1 MGRDT
6 GLLRK
11 TMVVLTAIVLLL
23 SVILCIHSISGHGLI
38 GCSQGTSCNQVLG
51 SKWSFLFGIIPVSA
65 LAIGA
70 YLTLLVCIL
79 LINSKSTAQQE
90 KAFLFKGILMVCGA
104 VTGCAV
110 WFIYLQHRMIHAFCP
125 YCMTAHALG
134 IVLSVLTVIWCVRQK
149 TGRIALNISAGI
161 LLAVILAVV
170 QFFTTPRSLAE
181 RGFTYEQLRY
191 PNPAEMPIT
200 GNPEAKHQVTLLFDW
215 QCSHC
220 RRLHLQ
226 LPDAVA
232 RLGDSIAV
240 VCCPI
245 SMSRECN
252 PHMPQGI
259 DRFRGSC
266 QLMRIGLAVWR
277 TDRSRYAEYE
287 QWFWGTDIN
296 EAWYPRTVDEA
307 TLKAQELIGPEA
319 LDAALRDRWLDRY
332 TDTVNEL
339 FGRTSRGTVS
349 AIPRLIY
356 NGHILIPEADTSSYL
371 ADLILS
377 LCTSE

>member
-6 GLLRK
+6 GILRK

-51 SKWSFLFGIIPVSA
+51 SKWSFLLGIIPVSA

-79 LINSKSTAQQE
+79 LINSESTAQQE
-90 KAFLFKGILMVCGA
+90 KAFLFKAILMVCGA
-104 VTGCAV
+104 VAGCAV

-125 YCMTAHALG
+125 YCMTVHALG

-191 PNPAEMPIT
+191 PNPSEMP
-200 GNPEAKHQVTLLFDW
+200 
-215 QCSHC
+215 
-220 RRLHLQ
+220 R
-226 LPDAVA
+226 
-232 RLGDSIAV
+232 
-240 VCCPI
+240 
-245 SMSRECN
+245 
-252 PHMPQGI
+252 
-259 DRFRGSC
+259 
-266 QLMRIGLAVWR
+266 
-277 TDRSRYAEYE
+277 
-287 QWFWGTDIN
+287 
-296 EAWYPRTVDEA
+296 
-307 TLKAQELIGPEA
+307 
-319 LDAALRDRWLDRY
+319 
-332 TDTVNEL
+332 
-339 FGRTSRGTVS
+339 
-349 AIPRLIY
+349 
-356 NGHILIPEADTSSYL
+356 
-371 ADLILS
+371 
-377 LCTSE
+377 

>member
-1 MGRDT
+1 MDRDT
-6 GLLRK
+6 GIMRK

-38 GCSQGTSCNQVLG
+38 GCTQGTSCNQVLG

-65 LAIGA
+65 LATGA
-70 YLTLLVCIL
+70 YLTLLACIL
-79 LINSKSTAQQE
+79 LINSDSTAHQE
-90 KAFLFKGILMVCGA
+90 KAFLYKAILLVCGA
-104 VTGCAV
+104 VTGCAA
-110 WFIYLQHRMIHAFCP
+110 WFIYLQYSMIHAFCP
-125 YCMTAHALG
+125 YCMTAHVLG
-134 IVLSVLTVIWCVRQK
+134 IGISVLTVIWCVRQK
-149 TGRIALNISAGI
+149 TGRIALNICAGI
-161 LLAVILAVV
+161 LLAVLLAVV

-181 RGFTYEQLRY
+181 RGFTDEQLRY
-191 PNPAEMPIT
+191 PNPAEMPIV
-200 GNPEAKHQVTLLFDW
+200 GNPDAEHLITLLFDW

-226 LPDAVA
+226 LPEAVA
-232 RLGDSIAV
+232 QLGDSIAV

-266 QLMRIGLAVWR
+266 QFMRIGLAVWR
-277 TDRSRYAEYE
+277 TDKSKYSEYE

-296 EAWYPRTVDEA
+296 EAWHPHTVDEA
-307 TLKAQELIGPEA
+307 TSKAQELIGPEA
-319 LDAALRDRWLDRY
+319 LDAALRDRWFDRY

-339 FGRTSRGTVS
+339 FGRTSRGTVA

-356 NGHILIPEADTSSYL
+356 NGHILIPEADTPSDL
-371 ADLILS
+371 AALLLS
-377 LCTSE
+377 LCI

>member
-6 GLLRK
+6 GILRK

-38 GCSQGTSCNQVLG
+38 GCTQGTSCNQVLG

-65 LAIGA
+65 LATGA
-70 YLTLLVCIL
+70 YLTLLACIL
-79 LINSKSTAQQE
+79 LINSDSTAQQE
-90 KAFLFKGILMVCGA
+90 KAFLYKAILIVCGA

-110 WFIYLQHRMIHAFCP
+110 WFIYLQYSMIHAFCP
-125 YCMTAHALG
+125 YCMTAHVLG
-134 IVLSVLTVIWCVRQK
+134 IGISALTVIWCVRQK
-149 TGRIALNISAGI
+149 TGRIALNICAGI
-161 LLAVILAVV
+161 LLAVLLAVV
-170 QFFTTPRSLAE
+170 QFYTTPRSLAE
-181 RGFTYEQLRY
+181 RGFTDEQLRY
-191 PNPAEMPIT
+191 PDPAEMPIV
-200 GNPEAKHQVTLLFDW
+200 GNPDAEHLITLLFDW

-226 LPDAVA
+226 LPEAVA
-232 RLGDSIAV
+232 QLGDSIAV

-259 DRFRGSC
+259 DRFR
-266 QLMRIGLAVWR
+266 
-277 TDRSRYAEYE
+277 D
-287 QWFWGTDIN
+287 
-296 EAWYPRTVDEA
+296 PHTVDEA
-307 TLKAQELIGPEA
+307 TSKAQELIGPEA
-319 LDAALRDRWLDRY
+319 LDTALRDRWFDRY

-339 FGRTSRGTVS
+339 FGRTSRGTVA

-356 NGHILIPEADTSSYL
+356 NGHILIPEADTPSDL
-371 ADLILS
+371 AALLLS
-377 LCTSE
+377 LK

>member
-6 GLLRK
+6 GILRK

-90 KAFLFKGILMVCGA
+90 KAFLFKGILLVCGA

-191 PNPAEMPIT
+191 PNPAEMPIA
-200 GNPEAKHQVTLLFDW
+200 GNPEAKHQLTLLFDW

-319 LDAALRDRWLDRY
+319 LDAALRDRWLDKY
-332 TDTVNEL
+332 TDIVNEL

-356 NGHILIPEADTSSYL
+356 NGHILIPEADTPSDL
-371 ADLILS
+371 AELILS

>member
-6 GLLRK
+6 GILRK

-90 KAFLFKGILMVCGA
+90 KAFLFKGILLVCGA

-181 RGFTYEQLRY
+181 RGFTCEQLRY
-191 PNPAEMPIT
+191 PNPAEMPIA
-200 GNPEAKHQVTLLFDW
+200 GNPEAKHQLTLLFDW

-319 LDAALRDRWLDRY
+319 LDAALRDRWLDKY
-332 TDTVNEL
+332 TDIVNEL

-356 NGHILIPEADTSSYL
+356 NGHILIPEADTPSDL
-371 ADLILS
+371 AELILS